1 MTQPVWYNI
10 GHFQVYNQQRL
21 RAKSL
26 TVFAELMLSHQALG
40 SWLPVVLNSQPAVKT
55 LNEKIAFIQLKE
67 DALMEQCVLRTPPS
81 WWLTVPYLQGF
92 YSLSLCFVLFC
103 FEFLFLYEVLAFL
116 WRCPGYFSLLKLR
129 RKGFIW
135 LSDYSASSRE
145 ACTRAQGSKLEVGTE
160 AEPWRNAVDWLA
172 PHDLIV
178 FFF

>member
-1 MTQPVWYNI
+1 M
-10 GHFQVYNQQRL
+10 
-21 RAKSL
+21 
-26 TVFAELMLSHQALG
+26 
-40 SWLPVVLNSQPAVKT
+40 KT

-178 FFF
+178 FFFKYILVEIELHNFPLPFPFFSPSHDPLLLSDRFSLIL